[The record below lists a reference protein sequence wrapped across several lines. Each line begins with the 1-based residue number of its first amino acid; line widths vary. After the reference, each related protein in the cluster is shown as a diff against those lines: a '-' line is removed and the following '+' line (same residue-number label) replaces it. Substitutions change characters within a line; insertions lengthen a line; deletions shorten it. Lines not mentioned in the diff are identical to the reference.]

1 MSLRKK
7 IMFLILAA
15 VTIAELSPSPA
26 VAQNFDGPSSI
37 PVKAESPFE
46 FAKKTEGYV
55 ALMELSKN
63 QDEAVQNFLKEYIP
77 CQNEICNRKTQKC
90 IKATVQDN
98 WASGSSQYASTNVK
112 RVVCKCIGIN
122 EDPKKYNRWSFGTA
136 STPRFA
142 EAPDGCDGTVSQ
154 TIVSTAMDTFQYSTK
169 KTCWDNSSDGRR
181 YCMTFQ
187 GDEASIKYA
196 NESNK
201 ATSGCEVLPVKLY
214 NYRKCFF
221 CPLVGVIYD
230 GSAQITDVAFS
241 KMAAAFAT
249 LLAIGF
255 AIWVALQVLTQVSSL
270 TKQDAPKFLGGLIKQ
285 SYKVIIAFILLQN
298 SQQIFTYA
306 IRPILETGLVFG
318 QNMLTTQDIFD
329 GLDRDE
335 DGNYIRQAKAV
346 TGGQHYEIGTYD
358 KLEQFV
364 VAVQREIAFM
374 QAVGTSLV
382 CTGTNLMMLKGNVTE
397 FGDGF
402 QMFIQGFILAFF
414 GFLLSLAFVF
424 YLIDGIV
431 QIGVV
436 GALLPFLIAAWPFKA
451 TSKYTS
457 TGTQMLLNSAFLF
470 LFVGLVI
477 SANIF
482 LINEALSQTQ
492 DEQQNELLSLC
503 SEEDYFIKNKKI
515 CEEALNET
523 PRMGALF
530 EIAQTLSSLDSSKLK
545 DLTDISSV
553 GFLILL
559 FCCIFGFKFTNQAG
573 SLADKFAS
581 GTISKPIAPGI
592 ATMGTSFAK
601 SAALKA
607 TENIR
612 EAAGDR
618 AERLVKGT
626 VGLVPRGLNAAWRK
640 IRGKNK
646 APTSGNNVTP
656 QKYDNS
662 KPQNNNE
669 DVAANTRQG
678 VTFNEKDKN
687 AQITPTLNESAAQN
701 KSTPTLSETG
711 GVKTSPRGQ
720 TASDARPDVDT
731 NPAPDA
737 RPDVGTN
744 DEDNKDF
751 QNGDGSTP
759 EENNGESS
767 PENASPQ
774 TAKNAQKDSGT
785 RSQNKKSNPQAK
797 SLGNQKRPP
806 RQPKT
811 RGKSAPRP
819 KPRGGS
825 RHNRNRMRK
834 K

>member
-196 NESNK
+196 NESNN
-201 ATSGCEVLPVKLY
+201 ATRGCEVLPVKLY

-230 GSAQITDVAFS
+230 GSAKITDVAFS
-241 KMAAAFAT
+241 KMAAAFST
-249 LLAIGF
+249 LLAVGF

-270 TKQDAPKFLGGLIKQ
+270 TKQDAPKFLGNLIKQ

-298 SQQIFTYA
+298 SQQIFNYA

-329 GLDRDE
+329 GLDRDK

-346 TGGQHYEIGTYD
+346 TGGEHYELGTYD

-382 CTGTNLMMLKGNVTE
+382 CTGTNLMMLKGNITE

-451 TSKYTS
+451 TSKYAS

-470 LFVGLVI
+470 LFVGFVI

-482 LINEALSQTQ
+482 LVNEALNQTR
-492 DEQQNELLSLC
+492 DEQQSELLSLC
-503 SEEDYFIKNKKI
+503 GQPDYFAKNKVI
-515 CEEALNET
+515 CEKALRET

-530 EIAQTLSSLDSSKLK
+530 EIAQTLNSLDSSKLK
-545 DLTDISSV
+545 QLTDISSV

-601 SAALKA
+601 SAALRA
-607 TENIR
+607 TEDLR

-626 VGLVPRGLNAAWRK
+626 VGLIPRGVSAAWRK
-640 IRGKNK
+640 IRGKDK
-646 APTSGNNVTP
+646 PHAAGNNVTP
-656 QKYDNS
+656 QKFEASKVQDDN
-662 KPQNNNE
+662 E
-669 DVAANTRQG
+669 AAGSNARQG
-678 VTFNEKDKN
+678 VTFNEKGKN
-687 AQITPTLNESAAQN
+687 AQATPTLNERTNQN
-701 KSTPTLSETG
+701 KSTPTLGEANG
-711 GVKTSPRGQ
+711 RKVSPRKQ
-720 TASDARPDVDT
+720 NIQDAQQ
-731 NPAPDA
+731 DA
-737 RPDVGTN
+737 GAN
-744 DEDNKDF
+744 GEDISDF
-751 QNGDGSTP
+751 QAEEISSP
-759 EENNGESS
+759 EENNEGSS
-767 PENASPQ
+767 PKNGSSQP
-774 TAKNAQKDSGT
+774 AKNAQRAYEARAPQQKSRHQSTSG
-785 RSQNKKSNPQAK
+785 RLQQPR
-797 SLGNQKRPP
+797 RPAGKTQP
-806 RQPKT
+806 EIHRQ
-811 RGKSAPRP
+811 
-819 KPRGGS
+819 PRGGS
-825 RHNRNRMRK
+825 GHNRANSTKRLRGK
-834 K
+834 TNG